1 MLALHREGKGDAQ
14 ISLGVARGG
23 LEERGG
29 AGLVRRD
36 DGLVTDVVREDVV
49 VLSKCVDGRNVRVQE
64 VGRPGGRETI
74 DGERAREGEVDAIHS

>member
-1 MLALHREGKGDAQ
+1 MHLSSWTSCIVFIRHEEWSQFSADTPQARSYERKGDAQ

-36 DGLVTDVVREDVV
+36 DGLVTDVVRKDVV
-49 VLSKCVDGRNVRVQE
+49 VLLENVDGVNV
-64 VGRPGGRETI
+64 
-74 DGERAREGEVDAIHS
+74 